1 MGENVIPERTHQELI
16 SHLTNSD
23 VWEILT
29 DETGYKIVIKSVNKV
44 LDANKQ
50 LEHQNNFTAKWDSC

>member
-44 LDANKQ
+44 LE
-50 LEHQNNFTAKWDSC
+50 LEH